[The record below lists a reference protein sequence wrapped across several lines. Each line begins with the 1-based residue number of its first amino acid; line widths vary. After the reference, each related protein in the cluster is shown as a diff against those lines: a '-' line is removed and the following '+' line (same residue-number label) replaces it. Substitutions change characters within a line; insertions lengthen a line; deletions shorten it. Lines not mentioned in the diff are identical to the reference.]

1 MRAQTPKASQLPKP
15 YMTSKGR
22 SMEATPI
29 LNEYIKLLATGGLET
44 ERHQVAITEDDVLVA
59 VDLQQASM
67 KSQRYYVREVENVVR
82 TTNSLLEKFHRIIAT
97 KDYHSRNN
105 CSFTENGGTYDAYHV
120 RGEADSRFNPDF
132 KAKLREVLPHK
143 DLHVVFKGIFD
154 DTNSFGAFGYDEDYA
169 GQRLAFSGQTCP
181 LHHTGGFELDN
192 FRPGQDLDGPSVDQ
206 PVESQQGLSTMEV
219 IRPKEKDTI
228 KPNLFV
234 CGIVSDFCVLDTLVM
249 AKKSGRFQE
258 VYFVVDASRPAYEPL
273 RGGEFQERYPQWQE
287 PKYGSGF
294 MLDPTQL
301 ARTLKDL
308 GVKMIM
314 SQEIV

>member
-1 MRAQTPKASQLPKP
+1 MRAQTAIASPPLKQ
-15 YMTSKGR
+15 YMTPMGR
-22 SMEATPI
+22 SMESTPI
-29 LNEYIKLLATGGLET
+29 LSEYIKLLATGGLEI
-44 ERHQVAITEDDVLVA
+44 ERDQVTITKDDVLVA

-67 KSQRYYVREVENVVR
+67 KGQRYYVREVENVVK
-82 TTNSLLEKFHRIIAT
+82 TTNSLLEKFHKIIAT

-132 KAKLREVLPHK
+132 EAKLREVLPRK
-143 DLHVVFKGIFD
+143 DLHVVFKGLFD

-169 GQRLAFSGQTCP
+169 SQRLAFSGQTCP
-181 LHHTGGFELDN
+181 LHHTGGFELGN
-192 FRPGQDLDGPSVDQ
+192 FHPDQDLDGPSVEQ
-206 PVESQQGLSTMEV
+206 PVESQKGLSTMEV
-219 IRPKEKDTI
+219 IGPQEKDNI

-258 VYFVVDASRPAYEPL
+258 VHFVVDASRPAYEPR
-273 RGGEFQERYPQWQE
+273 RGLEFRERYPHWRE

-294 MLDPTQL
+294 MLNPTLL
-301 ARTLKDL
+301 ARNMKDL

-314 SQEIV
+314 SKDIV